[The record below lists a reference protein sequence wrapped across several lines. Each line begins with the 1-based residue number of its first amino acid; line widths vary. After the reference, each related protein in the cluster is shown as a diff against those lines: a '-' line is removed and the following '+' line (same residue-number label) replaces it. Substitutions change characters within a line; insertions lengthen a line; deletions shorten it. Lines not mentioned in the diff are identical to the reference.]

1 MDLRAT
7 DGLVTTLMNAKLML
21 TIVVFMHYAITLSAP
36 TVVSV
41 TRDFWGMDDPVRIL
55 MNAIPIKTIVVI
67 TQFAIT
73 PSAPTHAL
81 VNRDS

>member
-21 TIVVFMHYAITLSAP
+21 TIVVIMHHAITLLAP

-41 TRDFWGMDDPVRIL
+41 TKDFWEMDDPVRIL
-55 MNAIPIKTIVVI
+55 MNAIPITTVVVI
-67 TQFAIT
+67 MHFAIT
-73 PSAPTHAL
+73 PSAPTRAL
-81 VNRDS
+81 VDRDS

>member
-1 MDLRAT
+1 MDLR
-7 DGLVTTLMNAKLML
+7 V
-21 TIVVFMHYAITLSAP
+21 VVFMHHAITLLAL

-41 TRDFWGMDDPVRIL
+41 TKDFWGMDDPVRIL
-55 MNAIPIKTIVVI
+55 MNAIPIKTIAVI

>member
-1 MDLRAT
+1 M
-7 DGLVTTLMNAKLML
+7 DGLVRTLTNARVTHSIAVSL
-21 TIVVFMHYAITLSAP
+21 HPAITLSAL

-41 TRDFWGMDDPVRIL
+41 TKDFWGMDDPVRIL

-67 TQFAIT
+67 TQFAII